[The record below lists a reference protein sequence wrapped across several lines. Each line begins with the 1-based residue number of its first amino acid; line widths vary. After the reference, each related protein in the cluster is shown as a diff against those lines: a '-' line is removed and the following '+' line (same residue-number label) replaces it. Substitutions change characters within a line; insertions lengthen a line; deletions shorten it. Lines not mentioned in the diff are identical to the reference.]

1 MLKIN
6 KISKKVLATNVHG
19 QACGNDCK
27 VKVWAGKREADGS
40 QAGCWYTYQYTAR
53 WNPFAQEVK
62 V

>member
-27 VKVWAGKREADGS
+27 VKVWAGKREADRS

-53 WNPFAQEVK
+53 WNPFA
-62 V
+62 